1 MNNKLHILCLKKNE
15 NISSIKIA
23 LKYFQQLRCILC
35 PNKSTKPPTKWKK
48 GKEDEYEPKIPMA
61 EKNILDLYIQ
71 KREEIVVNGS
81 TQYMSLF
88 ACRCCFPFYL
98 S

>member
-61 EKNILDLYIQ
+61 STNILDLYI
-71 KREEIVVNGS
+71 EEKKAIVVDES
-81 TQYMSLF
+81 TKYIS
-88 ACRCCFPFYL
+88 CFIF
-98 S
+98 